1 VGRSATSLLV
11 ERMLPK
17 RARERQAAEAR
28 LVDLEMLAQ
37 NPTIAS
43 FQVPVLA
50 MAAAVFAP

>member
-1 VGRSATSLLV
+1 MGRSATSLLV